1 MDYKQLAVAI
11 IENIGGKS
19 NVKSVVHCFVQTFV
33 LH

>member
-19 NVKSVVHCFVQTFV
+19 NVKSVVPSFYIE
-33 LH
+33 